1 MRIVVKVGTSTLAYA
16 TGRLNIRHTEKLV
29 EVLSDLKNEGHEV
42 ILVSSGAIGMGVG
55 KLSLPTR
62 PKDTSTKQA
71 CAAVG
76 QCELMYTYD
85 RLFNAYNH
93 TVAQILLTGVDVEH
107 TERRVNFQ
115 NTLSRLLELGALPII
130 NENDTVATDEIT
142 SIGDNDTLAAIVACC
157 AQADLLAISL
167 KEVRDGKIFGD
178 LYPLNYR
185 EHVER
190 MKKLTC
196 PIGSVTVAF
205 EDGSVITI
213 PYQERRQFMNRLM
226 PEHGAPKAMA
236 YLPENEPELMMI
248 LKRERLKRSH
258 HATAGNLEE
267 YLDKLEKTTLRE
279 KLKKAKTAVSTQEVS
294 SHKRGLE
301 R

>member
-16 TGRLNIRHTEKLV
+16 TGRLNIRHTEQLV
-29 EVLSDLKNEGHEV
+29 KVLSDLKNEGHEV

-62 PKDTSTKQA
+62 PKDTTTKQA

-130 NENDTVATDEIT
+130 NENDSVATDEIT

-157 AQADLLAISL
+157 CKADLLVLLSDIDGLYTADPHTHPEATLIHRVESVTPEIEQL
-167 KEVRDGKIFGD
+167 GGGSNSGLGTGGMSAKLTAAKIATGAGVDMVIANGANANVLYDIVDGKDVGTRFVGK
-178 LYPLNYR
+178 NN
-185 EHVER
+185 
-190 MKKLTC
+190 K
-196 PIGSVTVAF
+196 
-205 EDGSVITI
+205 
-213 PYQERRQFMNRLM
+213 
-226 PEHGAPKAMA
+226 
-236 YLPENEPELMMI
+236 
-248 LKRERLKRSH
+248 
-258 HATAGNLEE
+258 
-267 YLDKLEKTTLRE
+267 
-279 KLKKAKTAVSTQEVS
+279 
-294 SHKRGLE
+294 
-301 R
+301 